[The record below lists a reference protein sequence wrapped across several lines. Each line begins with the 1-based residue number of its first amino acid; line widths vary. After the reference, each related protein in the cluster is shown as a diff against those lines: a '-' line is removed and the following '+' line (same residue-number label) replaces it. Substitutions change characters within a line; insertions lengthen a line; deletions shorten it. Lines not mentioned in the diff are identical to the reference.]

1 MKRFCAIKSGK
12 RRAFSLIAVL
22 VIALAGMAL
31 VGGILYTF
39 NSFAGASR
47 QVTSDSWEYN
57 ILQEA
62 VEQGKTYVREE
73 MIKHGNNGGDEPL
86 TWKENDSAKVGAID
100 DLLIRSPAGGHSQTG
115 HYIHRTVNERGL
127 NGTLDLYI
135 YAMGYTSSDVAPT
148 LSPAER
154 ALLPPMM
161 SPLPPNGGG
170 GGSGGVLTATPL
182 GTNSDEDEEPDE
194 YKLDIAAYLI
204 RAVFVDADTGAEKSI
219 ETAVIQ
225 SMRE

>member
-1 MKRFCAIKSGK
+1 MKRFCAIKAGK

-73 MIKHGNNGGDEPL
+73 MLKLDITKNDKPL
-86 TWKENDSAKVGAID
+86 TWKENDSDKVYAID
-100 DLLIRSPAGGHSQTG
+100 NLLIRASTGTHPQTG

-135 YAMGYTSSDVAPT
+135 YAMDYTSSDVAI
-148 LSPAER
+148 SSAAER
-154 ALLPPMM
+154 ASLPPMLVL
-161 SPLPPNGGG
+161 SPNTGR
-170 GGSGGVLTATPL
+170 GGSGAVETGTP
-182 GTNSDEDEEPDE
+182 SDTDDEENKELEQPDA
-194 YKLDIAAYLI
+194 AAYLI
-204 RAVFVDADTGAEKSI
+204 RAVFVDGNTGVEKSI